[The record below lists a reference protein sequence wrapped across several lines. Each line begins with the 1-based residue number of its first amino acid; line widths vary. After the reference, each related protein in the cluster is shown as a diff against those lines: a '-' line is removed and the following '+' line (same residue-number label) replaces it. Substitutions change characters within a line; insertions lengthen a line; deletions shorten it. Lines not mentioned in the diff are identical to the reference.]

1 MCYIYVIEILYGANT
16 KTLYSTSAAAS
27 SAKKQKQDRIVEEN
41 NKDRFSFSEAK
52 QKTGASMRTLEPN
65 FLSFKSF
72 PKMIKNNTTN
82 NPRNPANIKAVFQL
96 KS

>member
-1 MCYIYVIEILYGANT
+1 MALIPKLCIP
-16 KTLYSTSAAAS
+16 TSAAAS

-52 QKTGASMRTLEPN
+52 LKTGVSMRTLEPN

-72 PKMIKNNTTN
+72 PKMTKKIQQITLEILLIL
-82 NPRNPANIKAVFQL
+82 RLF
-96 KS
+96 SS

>member
-1 MCYIYVIEILYGANT
+1 M
-16 KTLYSTSAAAS
+16 YSTSAVAS
-27 SAKKQKQDRIVEEN
+27 SEKKQKQDRIVEEN

-52 QKTGASMRTLEPN
+52 QKTGASMRKLEPS

-72 PKMIKNNTTN
+72 PKMTKNNTTN

>member
-1 MCYIYVIEILYGANT
+1 MALMPKLCT
-16 KTLYSTSAAAS
+16 PTSAAAS

-41 NKDRFSFSEAK
+41 NKDRFSFNEVNLKMVVSV
-52 QKTGASMRTLEPN
+52 RTLEQI

-72 PKMIKNNTTN
+72 PKMTKNNTIN
-82 NPRNPANIKAVFQL
+82 SPRNPASIKAICQS

>member
-1 MCYIYVIEILYGANT
+1 MALIPKLCT
-16 KTLYSTSAAAS
+16 PTSAAAS

-52 QKTGASMRTLEPN
+52 LKTGASMRTLEPN

-72 PKMIKNNTTN
+72 PKMIKNNK
-82 NPRNPANIKAVFQL
+82 NIKIVSLCGRFFSMDRDNRWDRKEKA
-96 KS
+96 

>member
-1 MCYIYVIEILYGANT
+1 MALIPKLCT
-16 KTLYSTSAAAS
+16 PTSAAAS

-52 QKTGASMRTLEPN
+52 QKTGASMRTLEPS

-72 PKMIKNNTTN
+72 PKMTKNNTTN

>member
-1 MCYIYVIEILYGANT
+1 MQP
-16 KTLYSTSAAAS
+16 S

-52 QKTGASMRTLEPN
+52 LKTGASMRTLEPN

-72 PKMIKNNTTN
+72 PKMTKKNTTN